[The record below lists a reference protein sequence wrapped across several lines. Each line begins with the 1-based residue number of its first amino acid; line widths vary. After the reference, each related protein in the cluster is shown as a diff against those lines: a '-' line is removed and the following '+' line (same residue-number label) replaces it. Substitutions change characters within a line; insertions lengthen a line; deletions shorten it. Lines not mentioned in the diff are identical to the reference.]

1 MSVNIEVNSE
11 VLKWGI
17 KVSGK
22 NYNQVKEKF
31 KKIDNWMK
39 NESSPTFN
47 QLEQLSSYLNL
58 PFGYLLLD
66 TPPKEDIELLN
77 FRTIDSEEHGE
88 PSRELIDTIYDM
100 ETKKEWMREF
110 LIEEGYAKNS
120 IVNSINLEDDFNVS
134 SNKIR
139 EILGLP
145 IEWYLEKK
153 AKDSFNYLKDL
164 ISYNGILI
172 MQNGIVKNNT
182 RRRLDINEF
191 RAFCLI
197 DDYAPLI
204 FLNNRDSINGKKFS
218 LMHELVHI
226 ALGKQNIFN
235 DNNEFRHKYDKIET
249 YCNKVAA
256 ELLIPTD
263 KFYDKWKNG
272 LEKILVDKIYSLS
285 KYFQSSNVVVARK
298 ALDNDFIDKEI
309 YNKVVKEA
317 KHSYE
322 ISLKKRKSGG
332 NYINNTIAKL
342 DNNFTLAIS
351 SGVEKGSTLYSDIYK
366 LTGLKRGTF
375 DEVINRLEGKH

>member
-145 IEWYLEKK
+145 IEWY
-153 AKDSFNYLKDL
+153 
-164 ISYNGILI
+164 
-172 MQNGIVKNNT
+172 
-182 RRRLDINEF
+182 
-191 RAFCLI
+191 
-197 DDYAPLI
+197 
-204 FLNNRDSINGKKFS
+204 
-218 LMHELVHI
+218 
-226 ALGKQNIFN
+226 
-235 DNNEFRHKYDKIET
+235 
-249 YCNKVAA
+249 
-256 ELLIPTD
+256 
-263 KFYDKWKNG
+263 
-272 LEKILVDKIYSLS
+272 
-285 KYFQSSNVVVARK
+285 
-298 ALDNDFIDKEI
+298 
-309 YNKVVKEA
+309 
-317 KHSYE
+317 
-322 ISLKKRKSGG
+322 
-332 NYINNTIAKL
+332 
-342 DNNFTLAIS
+342 
-351 SGVEKGSTLYSDIYK
+351 
-366 LTGLKRGTF
+366 
-375 DEVINRLEGKH
+375 